1 MKKYNF
7 ALFSGIVGCIMSLS
21 AITPQT
27 TTETIQANK
36 PELLVIPTES
46 TIKKPATIGVYY
58 FDGWAG
64 KNRFAN
70 DPNEPW
76 AKNAPTH
83 LTRRFVEEFSDRE
96 PVWGWR
102 DDDLAI
108 MERQIDLAADNGV
121 DFFLFCWY
129 WKDNKGPINVEA
141 IERDH
146 HHTSM
151 ELFMKAKNR
160 HRRQCHRQRML
171 GSYAGCSERGRID
184 KWFIDCRLW

>member
-121 DFFLFCWY
+121 DFFLLL
-129 WKDNKGPINVEA
+129 VL
-141 IERDH
+141 ERQQGTD
-146 HHTSM
+146 
-151 ELFMKAKNR
+151 
-160 HRRQCHRQRML
+160 
-171 GSYAGCSERGRID
+171 
-184 KWFIDCRLW
+184 